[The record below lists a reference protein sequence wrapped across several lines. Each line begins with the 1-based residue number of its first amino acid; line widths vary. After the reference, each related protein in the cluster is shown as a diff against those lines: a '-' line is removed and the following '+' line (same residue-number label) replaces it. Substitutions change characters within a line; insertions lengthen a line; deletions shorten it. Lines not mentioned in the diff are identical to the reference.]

1 MRDCA
6 IMSATHKALEFI
18 GCNVIST
25 HFRDPME
32 GWHEQS
38 PKFNQQ
44 NERLELEDIRAV
56 LESYGEDIATT
67 CPALLTDLG
76 FDMSEQ
82 WLASRPKTLP
92 NKNQENEY
100 KLQPEMHPLPVE
112 SATFI
117 ENHIEKL
124 SSKTTDFVNN
134 WQSYFNTSIVYQDNL
149 PWNTQRHNYMDK
161 HGWSDDIRR
170 P

>member
-1 MRDCA
+1 
-6 IMSATHKALEFI
+6 
-18 GCNVIST
+18 
-25 HFRDPME
+25 
-32 GWHEQS
+32 
-38 PKFNQQ
+38 
-44 NERLELEDIRAV
+44 
-56 LESYGEDIATT
+56 
-67 CPALLTDLG
+67 
-76 FDMSEQ
+76 
-82 WLASRPKTLP
+82 
-92 NKNQENEY
+92 
-100 KLQPEMHPLPVE
+100 MHPLPVE